1 MARGCAGE
9 ACGIDG
15 KAPGGTAGDSAVGA
29 EIAGAAGVPE
39 GMGSFDFDTPIDRRG
54 IGSLKWD
61 CGKDELPMWV
71 ADMDF
76 AAAPAIMRALRERV
90 ERGTFGYSI
99 IPDDYRRSVAGWWQ
113 RRHGVSFDPS
123 HIVFVTG
130 VIPAL
135 TSIIRSLTNVGER
148 VVVQSPVY
156 NNFYSSIQNTGRRVA
171 ENRLVFDGDAYHVDF
186 DDLERCLKDDRT
198 TLMVLCNPHNP
209 GGAVWDRDTLARI
222 GEACARNR
230 VTVVSDEIHCDV
242 MRPGTR
248 HVPFAAASDVCRSIS
263 VTLGSPSKAFNVA
276 GLQSAYAIADDL
288 LIRNRVERGFNN
300 DEIAEPNDFAI
311 AATVAAYDEGAAWL
325 DAACAYIQQ
334 SKDYARDAINAAA
347 CGVRALDSDA
357 TYLLW
362 LDCRELLAKGEGC
375 GTGAETEAAPAAEA
389 AQPAASVVEVRSAG
403 ASDAAAPG
411 MRQAAAVADL
421 VAFLRRETGLI
432 LSSGDIYGTG
442 GEGFIRMNLGTQR
455 CRVEDGVRRFIEGCT
470 AFARR

>member
-1 MARGCAGE
+1 MAEERADG

-15 KAPGGTAGDSAVGA
+15 EALAGGVGGA
-29 EIAGAAGVPE
+29 EGADVAGMPEDAGA
-39 GMGSFDFDTPIDRRG
+39 FDFDAPIDRRG

-61 CGKDELPMWV
+61 CGEDELPMWV

-113 RRHGVSFDPS
+113 RRHGVSFDPD
-123 HIVFVTG
+123 HVVFVTG

-156 NNFYSSIQNTGRRVA
+156 NNFYSSIQNAGRRVA
-171 ENRLVFDGDAYHVDF
+171 ENRLVFDGEGYRVDF

-209 GGAVWDRDTLARI
+209 GGAVWDRETLARI

-242 MRPGTR
+242 MRPGM
-248 HVPFAAASDVCRSIS
+248 HHIPFAAASDVCRSIS

-311 AATVAAYDEGAAWL
+311 AATIAAYDEGAAWL
-325 DAACAYIQQ
+325 DAACVYIQR

-347 CGVRALDSDA
+347 RGVRALDSDS

-362 LDCRELLAKGEGC
+362 LDCRELLTRC
-375 GTGAETEAAPAAEA
+375 GGSGDAVGTEA
-389 AQPAASVVEVRSAG
+389 SSGVFGGV
-403 ASDAAAPG
+403 SDASKAPCAAP
-411 MRQAAAVADL
+411 VADL

-432 LSSGDIYGTG
+432 LSSGEIYGTG

>member
-1 MARGCAGE
+1 MAEERADG

-15 KAPGGTAGDSAVGA
+15 EALAGGAGGA
-29 EIAGAAGVPE
+29 EGAYVADVPEDAGA
-39 GMGSFDFDTPIDRRG
+39 FDFDTPIDRRG

-61 CGKDELPMWV
+61 CGEDELPMWV

-113 RRHGVSFDPS
+113 RRHGVAFDPD
-123 HIVFVTG
+123 HVVFVTG

-171 ENRLVFDGDAYHVDF
+171 ENRLIFDGEGYRVDF
-186 DDLERCLKDDRT
+186 DDLERLLKDDRT

-209 GGAVWDRDTLARI
+209 GGAVWDRETLARI
-222 GEACARNR
+222 GEACACNR

-242 MRPGTR
+242 MRPGMR

-288 LIRNRVERGFNN
+288 LIRNRMERGFNN

-311 AATVAAYDEGAAWL
+311 AATIAAYDEGAAWL
-325 DAACAYIQQ
+325 DAACAYIQR

-362 LDCRELLAKGEGC
+362 LDCRALLARRGG
-375 GTGAETEAAPAAEA
+375 GGAD
-389 AQPAASVVEVRSAG
+389 
-403 ASDAAAPG
+403 ASDAAASKAPC
-411 MRQAAAVADL
+411 AAPVADL

>member
-1 MARGCAGE
+1 MAQRYAGE
-9 ACGIDG
+9 VSEIDE
-15 KAPGGTAGDSAVGA
+15 KAPSGTAGGA
-29 EIAGAAGVPE
+29 EAAGGADAP
-39 GMGSFDFDTPIDRRG
+39 GDMGAFDFDTPIDRRG
-54 IGSLKWD
+54 IDSLKWD

-90 ERGTFGYSI
+90 ERGTFGYSV
-99 IPDDYRRSVAGWWQ
+99 IPDDYRRSVAKWWQ
-113 RRHGVSFDPS
+113 RRHSVSFDPD

-135 TSIIRSLTNVGER
+135 TSVIRSLTNVGER

-171 ENRLVFDGDAYHVDF
+171 ENRLVFDGEAYHVDF
-186 DDLERCLKDDRT
+186 DNLERHLKDDRT

-209 GGAVWDRDTLARI
+209 GGAVWDRATLARI

-242 MRPGTR
+242 MRPGVR

-276 GLQSAYAIADDL
+276 GMQSAYAIADDL

-300 DEIAEPNDFAI
+300 DEIAEPNNFAI

-325 DAACAYIQQ
+325 DAACTYIQRN
-334 SKDYARDAINAAA
+334 KDHARDAINAAA

-362 LDCRELLAKGEGC
+362 LDCRELLAESEDC
-375 GTGAETEAAPAAEA
+375 GGGAPGVT
-389 AQPAASVVEVRSAG
+389 ASGMRRSA
-403 ASDAAAPG
+403 AAA
-411 MRQAAAVADL
+411 ADL

-432 LSSGDIYGTG
+432 LSSGGIYGTG
-442 GEGFIRMNLGTQR
+442 GEGFVRMNLGTQR

-470 AFARR
+470 AFACR

>member
-1 MARGCAGE
+1 MAEERADV

-15 KAPGGTAGDSAVGA
+15 KAPDGGAGGA
-29 EIAGAAGVPE
+29 EVADVAGMSEDADA
-39 GMGSFDFDTPIDRRG
+39 FDFDAPIDRRG

-61 CGKDELPMWV
+61 CGEDELPMWV

-113 RRHGVSFDPS
+113 RRHGVAFDPD
-123 HIVFVTG
+123 HVVFVTG

-171 ENRLVFDGDAYHVDF
+171 ENRLVFDGEGYRVDF

-209 GGAVWDRDTLARI
+209 GGAVWDRETLARI

-242 MRPGTR
+242 MRPGVR

-300 DEIAEPNDFAI
+300 DEIAEPNDFAV
-311 AATVAAYDEGAAWL
+311 AATIAAYDESAAWL
-325 DAACAYIQQ
+325 DAACAYIQR
-334 SKDYARDAINAAA
+334 SKDHARDAINAAA
-347 CGVRALDSDA
+347 CGVRALDSDS

-362 LDCRELLAKGEGC
+362 LDCRELLARRRSGGD
-375 GTGAETEAAPAAEA
+375 AAEA
-389 AQPAASVVEVRSAG
+389 EASSG
-403 ASDAAAPG
+403 MLGGTPDASKAPCAAP
-411 MRQAAAVADL
+411 VADL